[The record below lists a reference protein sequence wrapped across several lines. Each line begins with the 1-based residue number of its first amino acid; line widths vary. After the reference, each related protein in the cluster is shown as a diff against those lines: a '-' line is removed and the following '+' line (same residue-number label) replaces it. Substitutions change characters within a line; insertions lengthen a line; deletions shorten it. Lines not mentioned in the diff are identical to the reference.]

1 MCAGSGSKIFL
12 VVTSNYSG
20 SPCSVEDE
28 QDGGGVG
35 DGQGA
40 RGDMTASVFRRLI
53 LVFFNMVA

>member
-1 MCAGSGSKIFL
+1 M
-12 VVTSNYSG
+12 VTSNYSG